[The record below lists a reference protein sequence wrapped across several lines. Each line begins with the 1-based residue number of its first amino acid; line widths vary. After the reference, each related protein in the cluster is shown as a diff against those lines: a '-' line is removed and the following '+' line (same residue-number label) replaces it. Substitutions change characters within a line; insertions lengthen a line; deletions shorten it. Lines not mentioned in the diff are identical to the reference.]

1 MTQQQ
6 HDPAQCDL
14 DCQISEYIMSITD
27 NGRTLLDVVSE
38 IARGDDPTATS
49 EDRNEAIRL
58 IIQYQD
64 RMPDAFRVPG
74 SLPPSPLNPK
84 P

>member
-14 DCQISEYIMSITD
+14 DRQISEYIMSITD

-38 IARGDDPTATS
+38 IARGDDPTTTR

-58 IIQYQD
+58 II
-64 RMPDAFRVPG
+64 RISRPDARR
-74 SLPPSPLNPK
+74 LPSPRIAPAIPPK